1 VHTTAPLFSSVRA
14 IIFDLD
20 GTLIDSKLDLVHSV
34 NATLRELKR
43 PELPEE
49 IISSYIGNGAPVL
62 VAKSLGPEVPP
73 AELDRALRFFL
84 THYEAH
90 KMDNTCAYLGVAEA
104 LEHLSAMPMAVLTNK
119 PERISVR
126 ILEALGLAKYFRAIY
141 GGNTFS
147 TKKPDPLGVNTIL
160 REFSARPNE
169 GLLIGD
175 SEVDVQTARNA
186 GILSAIVNYGF
197 GIHDRAAHPADL
209 YLDRLL
215 DIVPALSAVHSQRS
229 PVLGSQV
236 SGPQTSKL
244 G

>member
-1 VHTTAPLFSSVRA
+1 MHTAAPCFSSVRA
-14 IIFDLD
+14 LIFDLD

-34 NATLRELKR
+34 NATLRELQR

-62 VAKSLGPEVPP
+62 VAKSLGPDVPP
-73 AELDRALRFFL
+73 AELDRALKFFL
-84 THYEAH
+84 SHYEAH
-90 KMDNTCAYLGVAEA
+90 KMDNTCAYPGVAEA

-147 TKKPDPLGVNTIL
+147 TKKPDPLGAHTIL
-160 REFSARPNE
+160 REFSARPSE

-186 GILSAIVNYGF
+186 GIFSAVVNYGF

-215 DIVPALSAVHSQRS
+215 DIVPALTAM
-229 PVLGSQV
+229 QV
-236 SGPQTSKL
+236 SGPHTSKL

>member
-1 VHTTAPLFSSVRA
+1 VHSTAPRFCFVRA

-34 NATLRELKR
+34 NATLRELQR
-43 PELPEE
+43 PELSEE

-62 VAKSLGPEVPP
+62 VAKSLGLGAPP
-73 AELDRALRFFL
+73 AELDRALKFFL

-90 KMDNTCAYLGVAEA
+90 KMDNTGAYPGVAEA

-147 TKKPDPLGVNTIL
+147 TKKPDPLGTNTIL
-160 REFSARPNE
+160 REFSVRSNE
-169 GLLIGD
+169 ALLIGD

-186 GILSAIVNYGF
+186 GILSAVVNYGF

-215 DIVPALSAVHSQRS
+215 DIVPALSAMPS
-229 PVLGSQV
+229 
-236 SGPQTSKL
+236 
-244 G
+244 